1 MKNDYLLV
9 LGASIMDI
17 FGFSTSNYR
26 SYNSTPGK
34 IKMSFGGVCRNIAEN
49 SARIGINTKFLSV
62 LGDDECG
69 KSILEHS
76 REIGYNMEDSMIIKG
91 ASTPTYLAILDEN
104 GEMVSAISDMKS
116 LNAMTE
122 EFIDSK
128 KELIKNAKYVVVDS
142 DNPKILSYILKN
154 FSKETNFILDPVS
167 AEKATWVKDMIK
179 DFHTIKPNRHEAEI
193 LAGFPIKDTEDL
205 IRASNYFLSLGIKKV
220 YISLD
225 SEGIF
230 YNDGEKCGKVK
241 ALDVIV
247 KNVTGAGD
255 SFVAGIGHGY
265 MNKLDEVDIV
275 KFSMAMSIITIADEA
290 TIHPQMCLNKVL
302 EEIDK
307 IKWIEETYNV

>member
-26 SYNSTPGK
+26 AYNSTPGR

-76 REIGYNMEDSMIIKG
+76 REIGYNMEDSIIIKG

-104 GEMVSAISDMKS
+104 GEMVSAISDMKN

>member
-26 SYNSTPGK
+26 AYNSTPGK

-230 YNDGEKCGKVK
+230 YNNGKQCGKVK

-265 MNKLDEVDIV
+265 MDKLDEVDIV

-290 TIHPQMCLNKVL
+290 TIHPEMCLNKVL

>member
-26 SYNSTPGK
+26 AYNSTPGK

-122 EFIDSK
+122 KFIDSK

-230 YNDGEKCGKVK
+230 YNNGKQCGKVK

-290 TIHPQMCLNKVL
+290 TIHPEMCLNKVL

>member
-26 SYNSTPGK
+26 AYNSTPGK

-76 REIGYNMEDSMIIKG
+76 REIGYNMEDSMIIKR

>member
-26 SYNSTPGK
+26 AYNSTPGK

-128 KELIKNAKYVVVDS
+128 KELIKNDKYVVVDS
-142 DNPKILSYILKN
+142 DNPKLLSYILKN

>member
-1 MKNDYLLV
+1 
-9 LGASIMDI
+9 MDI

-26 SYNSTPGK
+26 AYNSTPGK

-290 TIHPQMCLNKVL
+290 TIHPQMCLNKV
-302 EEIDK
+302 
-307 IKWIEETYNV
+307 